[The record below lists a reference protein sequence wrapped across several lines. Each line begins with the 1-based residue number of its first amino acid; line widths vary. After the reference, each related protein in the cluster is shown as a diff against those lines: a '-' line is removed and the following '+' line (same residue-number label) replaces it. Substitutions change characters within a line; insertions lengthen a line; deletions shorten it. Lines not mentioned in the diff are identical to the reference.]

1 MLLEKNGEP
10 SLAVE
15 EPSPLN
21 DLLNLRHGETQAPAA
36 PQITEVAPP
45 LLVGEVMDTHHPDLP
60 RFLFVRWI
68 DSNGT
73 QAERWLQRTRGITAS
88 RGDRVL
94 LEQPANWPEK
104 LVTAVLDDGRNARLD
119 ESTEKPAVSPPSLQL
134 RDEQCVTIADA
145 HNQPLLEIHA
155 SSNGPVVRLMN
166 QNAAFEVPGK
176 LRFQADTI
184 EFEGGRG
191 GVDIR
196 TEADTVVRSR
206 FIRLN

>member
-1 MLLEKNGEP
+1 MLLENTGDID
-10 SLAVE
+10 LAVE
-15 EPSPLN
+15 ESPLN
-21 DLLNLRHGETQAPAA
+21 DLLKLHHAEVQERSAS
-36 PQITEVAPP
+36 QIAEDVSS

-60 RFLFVRWI
+60 RFLYVRWI
-68 DSNGT
+68 DGNGA
-73 QAERWLQRTRGITAS
+73 QVERWLQRTRGIVAS

-104 LVTAVLDDGRNARLD
+104 LVTAVLDDGSKVQPV
-119 ESTEKPAVSPPSLQL
+119 ESTEKTTVNNPSLQL
-134 RDEQCVTIADA
+134 RDEQCVTIVDVR
-145 HNQPLLEIHA
+145 NQPLLEIHS
-155 SSNGPVVRLMN
+155 SSNGPIVRLMN
-166 QNAAFEVPGK
+166 QNATFEVPGK
-176 LRFQADTI
+176 LRFQANTI